1 MAQMTGDRAFVEAL
15 RAEGVRYVFGLPGGH
30 SVRIF
35 YDKMAQT
42 DGIDAILTRHETAG
56 AFAALGYAQISGNAA
71 VCHGTAGPGWSQTI
85 VGVHESLSGRI
96 PMVCIAA
103 AAPVATYGKGALQE
117 FRQIENMV
125 ACTKWAYRVDRA
137 DKIPWAIQQAFKHA
151 FALPPGPAF
160 LDVPIDVP
168 AAEIDTEP
176 YHPAPRPR
184 SQADEEDVDRAT
196 EMLIEAKRPVI
207 VAGRGVHQARAWD
220 ELREL
225 AELLIIPVLHTNHG
239 KSAISESHP
248 LSAGGVGVNRTLVS
262 STILHSSDCWFWL
275 GSQIEEFAVGHW
287 APMPPERRF
296 IHADADSGNFAK
308 NWNPDVALLGDAQLV
323 LRQLIAA
330 TKDRLSDRPR
340 GMHTDDP
347 IVQEIERLKAQYAE
361 RVQAQIAA
369 SEGPVHPAQLLA
381 EVQRQKDQ
389 DAIIVLGEG
398 AGRVWTATELKIDTP
413 GHWVSA
419 SDFGCMGYAVPAA
432 IGAKLAKPECQVIA
446 ITGDASFQMQ
456 MQELP
461 VAAQHNAP
469 VTWIVMN
476 NNCLGWIKWGQKVR
490 YDERYYA
497 VDFDPNWRHDLAAEA
512 AGCHGGRVESPEQLE
527 GAIAAA
533 LRANAEGQ
541 PAVVEVLTPQTEQ
554 TDGFVQ
560 HHGVASE

>member
-1 MAQMTGDRAFVEAL
+1 MTGDKAFAEAL

-30 SVRIF
+30 SVRIL
-35 YDKMAQT
+35 YDKLAET
-42 DGIDAILTRHETAG
+42 EGIDAVLMRHETAG
-56 AFAALGYAQISGNAA
+56 AFAALGYAQISGHAA

-103 AAPVATYGKGALQE
+103 AAPIATYGKGALQE

-137 DKIPWAIQQAFKHA
+137 QRIPWAVQQAFKHA
-151 FALPPGPAF
+151 FAPPPGPAF

-168 AAEIDTEP
+168 GETIDAEP
-176 YHPAPRPR
+176 YRPAPRPR
-184 SQADEEDVDRAT
+184 SQADDDDVERAA
-196 EMLIEAKRPVI
+196 EMLIEAKRPII

-225 AELLIIPVLHTNHG
+225 AELLTIPVLHTNHG
-239 KSAISESHP
+239 KSAIPESHP

-262 STILHSSDCWFWL
+262 SAILERSDCWFWI
-275 GSQIEEFAVGHW
+275 GSQIEEFAVGRW
-287 APMPPERRF
+287 EPLPPERRF

-323 LRQLIAA
+323 LRQLIAPVR
-330 TKDRLSDRPR
+330 DRIHGKQT
-340 GMHTDDP
+340 GMQPDAP
-347 IVQEIERLKAQYAE
+347 IVQEIAQLRARYAE
-361 RVQAQIAA
+361 RVQAQIDA

-381 EVQRQKDQ
+381 EVQRQKDD

-398 AGRVWTATELKIDTP
+398 ASRVWTATELKIDAP

-432 IGAKLAKPECQVIA
+432 IGAKLAKPECQVIS
-446 ITGDASFQMQ
+446 ITGDGSFQMQ

-461 VAAQHNAP
+461 VAAQHSAP

-497 VDFDPNWRHDLAAEA
+497 VDFAPNWRHDLAAEA
-512 AGCHGGRVESPEQLE
+512 AGCHGERVESPEQLE
-527 GAIAAA
+527 AAISAA

-541 PAVVEVLTPQTEQ
+541 SAVVEVLTPQTEQ